1 MGVLKEKSTI
11 IIAVW
16 GSILLHTVF
25 LLGFGLA
32 FSDKRNNFPEPE
44 PRFVTLLS
52 VSPVLKQSQEHDFSK
67 ENVPA
72 KVTEKVVYDKPEP
85 VKKKLPSETIPE
97 ESVSKEVTGSIG
109 IPADRGITSDMAGKN
124 KEILKTEEP
133 SPVRK
138 IIPEYP
144 FRARKMGIE
153 GDVTLDV
160 VVSEKGF
167 PVSCQV
173 VNSSGDKD
181 LDAAAVKAVTNSRF
195 YPGTINGGGIQSSVR
210 IHIRFQLHNS

>member
-85 VKKKLPSETIPE
+85 VKKNYLLKLF
-97 ESVSKEVTGSIG
+97 
-109 IPADRGITSDMAGKN
+109 RKN
-124 KEILKTEEP
+124 QFQRRLP
-133 SPVRK
+133 
-138 IIPEYP
+138 
-144 FRARKMGIE
+144 
-153 GDVTLDV
+153 
-160 VVSEKGF
+160 VVSVYRLIVVLLLIWREK
-167 PVSCQV
+167 
-173 VNSSGDKD
+173 
-181 LDAAAVKAVTNSRF
+181 
-195 YPGTINGGGIQSSVR
+195 
-210 IHIRFQLHNS
+210 